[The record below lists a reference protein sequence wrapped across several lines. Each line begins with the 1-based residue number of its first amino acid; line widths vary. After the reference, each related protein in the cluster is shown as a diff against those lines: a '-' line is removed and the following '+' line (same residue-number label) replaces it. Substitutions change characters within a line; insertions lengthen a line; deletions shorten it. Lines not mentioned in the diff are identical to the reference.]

1 MDAAA
6 NLAKEHHDVMPSW
19 HPATSLHRLLIHYHY
34 FFRWMLVS
42 DAGSDSM
49 VKRDYFFILLRFVI
63 VLFRYATMLPLN
75 HGWWYGIG
83 NWSLEKC
90 MKWTIMTGLHQKP
103 TSISRIRFY
112 KHTRE
117 TFPAWIRI
125 KILSCKS
132 ITKPREYEYDLINT
146 ASHLITVAEITRH
159 GNGFSVLRY
168 LNTHLLCQIAQ
179 GINVEE
185 GLFAN
190 TRSTLCPGLV
200 SLSVCSGPTE
210 FRLPIHWLNSD
221 SEELLYALAT
231 VATRITG
238 SFTRG

>member
-1 MDAAA
+1 MHLLVLR
-6 NLAKEHHDVMPSW
+6 NMSYLFL
-19 HPATSLHRLLIHYHY
+19 SLYSILSYFWCNFAFVSGKVVNLLISHG
-34 FFRWMLVS
+34 RCCES
-42 DAGSDSM
+42 CKRAPRRDAVMTPSNSFSSFVDSLSLFLTLN
-49 VKRDYFFILLRFVI
+49 VGQRCRLRLHGQKRLFFILLRLLI

-90 MKWTIMTGLHQKP
+90 MKWTIMTGLPQKP

-132 ITKPREYEYDLINT
+132 ITKPREYKYDLINT

-185 GLFAN
+185 G
-190 TRSTLCPGLV
+190 
-200 SLSVCSGPTE
+200 
-210 FRLPIHWLNSD
+210 
-221 SEELLYALAT
+221 
-231 VATRITG
+231 
-238 SFTRG
+238 